1 MAAYEGRYSH
11 VGIQHGGFVS
21 RYAKLLFAM
30 LYLKS
35 EQRRRNRCKR
45 SWKHRFTRYYHQS
58 HYQDRASCGNNELDW
73 RLVFFNKCLIM
84 LFDIKIDYGLKMAKE
99 PQFKFQVAPP
109 RGLKTDHLI
118 SRHLVFNERIFPYLT
133 ALISFLFPLCFKMSR
148 CCN

>member
-58 HYQDRASCGNNELDW
+58 HYQDRASCGNNELD
-73 RLVFFNKCLIM
+73 
-84 LFDIKIDYGLKMAKE
+84 
-99 PQFKFQVAPP
+99 
-109 RGLKTDHLI
+109 
-118 SRHLVFNERIFPYLT
+118 
-133 ALISFLFPLCFKMSR
+133 
-148 CCN
+148 